1 MKIEYVKGDAFKTD
15 AKYLLHGCNAQGVMG
30 SGFAAGVAAIF
41 PEARQAYLDRHAVS
55 PLKVG
60 EIIPYSYD
68 HITVINGI
76 TQEFYGRD
84 PDFLYASYDGIADV
98 IREVNDMVKVSGETI
113 QSIQPIP
120 RVAMPKIG
128 AGLANGTWEVIAKLI
143 EEFSPDFQPV
153 VYVID

>member
-1 MKIEYVKGDAFKTD
+1 MKIEYIKGNAFDTP
-15 AKYLLHGCNAQGVMG
+15 AKYILHGCNAQGAMG
-30 SGFAAGVAAIF
+30 SGFAAGVAALY
-41 PEARQAYLDRHAVS
+41 PEARQAYLDRHAKD

-60 EIIPYSYD
+60 EIIPVD
-68 HITVINGI
+68 CGRHVIINGI

-84 PDFLYASYDGIADV
+84 PDFVYVSYDGVADV
-98 IREVNDMVKVSGETI
+98 IRAVNDMVKVSPET
-113 QSIQPIP
+113 IQPIP